1 MAGIELI
8 GVPFDGCGQPGARGR
23 RPRPALIRRSTCNK
37 AAFRVP
43 QCVMAIVLGRNQ
55 YGKAEVRVVAVDRS
69 SPRHTLVDLDV
80 SSSLRGDFTAAHTA
94 GDNGHVLATDTQKNT
109 VFAFA
114 RDGVGTPEEF
124 GLRLARHFAGSYAWI
139 TGARV
144 AIDSYGWDRIDV
156 GGRPH
161 DHSFRRAGGEV
172 RTAVATVDGD
182 DTHVLAGLGDLV
194 VLKTTGSEFWGFPRD
209 RYTTLAETRDR
220 ILATAVTARWRYTR
234 TDLDF
239 DACFAAVRTALLEA
253 FAGTHS
259 LALQQTLFAMG
270 EAVLEQNGCVAEI
283 RMSMPNRHHFLQD
296 LSAYGLDNTPD
307 GTGPVVYRVD
317 DRPYGLIEGTVLRD
331 DVPPAPAA
339 WQGTPGFC

>member
-1 MAGIELI
+1 
-8 GVPFDGCGQPGARGR
+8 
-23 RPRPALIRRSTCNK
+23 
-37 AAFRVP
+37 
-43 QCVMAIVLGRNQ
+43 MAIVLGANQ

-80 SSSLRGDFTAAHTA
+80 SSSLRGDFTAAHTT
-94 GDNGHVLATDTQKNT
+94 GDNAHVLTTDAQKNT

-114 RDGVGTPEEF
+114 RDGVGTPEGF
-124 GLRLARHFAGSYAWI
+124 GLRLARHFAGSYDWI

-144 AIDSYGWDRIDV
+144 AVESYGWDRIDV

-161 DHSFRRAGGEV
+161 DHAFSRTGGDV
-172 RTAVATVDGD
+172 RTAVVTVDGGGA
-182 DTHVLAGLGDLV
+182 HVIAGLADLV

-209 RYTTLAETRDR
+209 RYTTLAETDDR
-220 ILATAVTARWRYTR
+220 ILATAVTARWRYTG

-239 DACFAAVRTALLEA
+239 DAAYAAVRSTLLET
-253 FAGTHS
+253 FAATHS
-259 LALQQTLFAMG
+259 LALQQTLYAMG
-270 EAVLEQNGCVAEI
+270 EAVLEQQPDVAEI

-296 LSAYGLDNTPD
+296 LSAYGLDNGPES
-307 GTGPVVYRVD
+307 GSPVVYHAD

-331 DVPPAPAA
+331 DVPPAEIA